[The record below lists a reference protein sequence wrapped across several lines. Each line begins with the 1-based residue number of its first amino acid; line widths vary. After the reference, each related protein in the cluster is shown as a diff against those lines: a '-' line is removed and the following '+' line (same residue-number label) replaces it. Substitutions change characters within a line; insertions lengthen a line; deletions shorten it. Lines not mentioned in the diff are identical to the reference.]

1 MADRRVNILSFVP
14 FKQQHTVSNFVSIP
28 LFFLQFAQL
37 SLSDLK
43 SILDMFLFFD
53 LWMVLNPLY
62 FFRIW
67 DCLQHEEGVGVR
79 TRPVTICIKTD
90 TNLQC
95 ALNVAVS

>member
-1 MADRRVNILSFVP
+1 
-14 FKQQHTVSNFVSIP
+14 
-28 LFFLQFAQL
+28 
-37 SLSDLK
+37 
-43 SILDMFLFFD
+43 MFLFFD